1 MAEPTDT
8 AMSQDQSP
16 GSSPVDIPSSP
27 LGSADDRSVQPDSSR
42 RAAHGDNDLNE
53 PGLPRWDYEPSS
65 DDRSWVHV
73 QADDIASVNGGSPLR
88 SDDNEGSIASSPPRL
103 PPSRSNDENT
113 NTAGP
118 LGDDELA
125 SSPPAEDNDAP
136 APLEGAHPN
145 SDDMRVWD
153 ADLLSSPLSI
163 TSSDHS
169 SSPPLTSEA
178 QQESYPSTAHSS
190 TRLRA
195 TQRRGEF
202 ADSETSRTVES
213 DSGDLPPSS
222 AGSTLPTTP
231 TRMIWGTNI
240 SIEEVMATFKRFLTQ
255 YEASY
260 RLKFD
265 NKPDLDG
272 NGTELVYYNV
282 LREMRR
288 LGTTT
293 LNLDARNLDA
303 FPPSRKLYQQLINY
317 PQEIVPLMD
326 LCIKNTLLAIT
337 SAEDSEQSPEMAEI
351 ERRSYRVRPYGL
363 PSKHGLRDLN
373 PTDID
378 KLVTIKGLVIRASP
392 VLPDMR
398 EAFFRCSV
406 CNHTVLVEIDRGVI
420 AEPTRCPRPVCEA
433 AGTMNLV
440 HNRSKFSDKQV
451 IRLQETPD
459 VIPDGQ
465 TPHSVSLIAYD
476 ELVDYPKAGDRV
488 EVTGIFRGVAARAN
502 PIQRSVKNLFK
513 TFLDVVH
520 FRRLDRKS
528 AGLVPLSNE
537 VSETQAA
544 AQEGN
549 AASDDPDLT
558 PEQVERIKQASLRP
572 DIYELLSRSLAPS
585 IYEQDDVKKG
595 LLLQLFGGTNKILT
609 KGGSPRYRGDINIL
623 LCGDPSTSKSQMLQ
637 YVHKLAPRGIYTSG
651 KGSSAVGLTAYVT
664 KDPDS
669 RQLVLESGALVL
681 SDGGV
686 CCIDEFDKMSDS
698 TRSIL
703 HEVME
708 QQTVSVAKAGII
720 TTLNARTSIL
730 ASANPVGSRYDT
742 SLPVIQNIDLPPS
755 LLSRFDLV
763 YLILDKVDK
772 HADRELARHI
782 TSMYLEDTPDN
793 GTSQEVVST
802 EFLAMYVAY
811 AKRHINPHIT
821 PGAKKELVKE
831 YVAMRKVGEDQNT
844 AEHRITATTR
854 QLESMIRLAEAHAK
868 LRLSNRVEEEDVVEA
883 VRLIRTAIK
892 DYATDPA
899 TGVIDMDLV
908 QTGQSQSQREQLERT
923 KQDVLRMLEDGKQPA
938 LDDLVRRMG
947 DLYTDGDH
955 SVLIRAAIRSLA
967 LEGEVV
973 MKGPKKWIRKV

>member
-1 MAEPTDT
+1 
-8 AMSQDQSP
+8 MSQDESP

-27 LGSADDRSVQPDSSR
+27 QVHEGGNAPGNLRPVTQSAPGDD
-42 RAAHGDNDLNE
+42 DLSE
-53 PGLPRWDYEPSS
+53 PGLPGWDYEPSS

-73 QADDIASVNGGSPLR
+73 QMPEVASLHSESSPANDD
-88 SDDNEGSIASSPPRL
+88 DGSIASSPPTL
-103 PPSRSNDENT
+103 PPPSRSNAT
-113 NTAGP
+113 NI
-118 LGDDELA
+118 GDAAPPNEDELA
-125 SSPPAEDNDAP
+125 SSPPRGEDDGSHL
-136 APLEGAHPN
+136 PLEGAHPN
-145 SDDMRVWD
+145 SDDARIWD

-169 SSPPLTSEA
+169 SSPPPTSEIR
-178 QQESYPSTAHSS
+178 QESFSTSAQST

-213 DSGDLPPSS
+213 DTGDLPPSS
-222 AGSTLPTTP
+222 AGSTLPTAP

-240 SIEEVMATFKRFLTQ
+240 SIEEVMTTFKRFLTQ
-255 YEASY
+255 YEARY
-260 RLKFD
+260 RLDFD
-265 NKPDLDG
+265 GKPDLDG
-272 NGTELVYYNV
+272 KGSDLVYYNV
-282 LREMRR
+282 LRDMRR

-293 LNLDARNLDA
+293 LNLDARNLEA

-363 PSKHGLRDLN
+363 PSKHGLRELN

-488 EVTGIFRGVAARAN
+488 EVTGIFRGVASRAN

-513 TFLDVVH
+513 TFVDVVH

-528 AGLVPLSNE
+528 AGLIPLDNE
-537 VSETQAA
+537 VSENQAA

-549 AASDDPDLT
+549 AASDDPELT
-558 PEQVERIKQASLRP
+558 PEQIEAIKAKSLRP

-585 IYEQDDVKKG
+585 VYEQDDVKKG
-595 LLLQLFGGTNKILT
+595 LLLQLFGGTNKVFT
-609 KGGSPRYRGDINIL
+609 RGGSPRYRGDINIL

-772 HADRELARHI
+772 QADRELARHI
-782 TSMYLEDTPDN
+782 TSMYLEDTPKH
-793 GTSQEVVST
+793 GSSQEVVST

-821 PGAKKELVKE
+821 PGAKQELVKE
-831 YVAMRKVGEDQNT
+831 YVAMRKVGEDQST

-868 LRLSNRVEEEDVVEA
+868 VRLSDRVEEEDVVEA

-908 QTGQSQSQREQLERT
+908 QTGQSQAQREQLESA

-955 SVLIRAAIRSLA
+955 SVLIRAAVRSLA
-967 LEGEVV
+967 LEGEIV
-973 MKGPKKWIRKV
+973 MKGPKKWVRKV